1 MVIKGLTNRLH
12 AINNNLYRSGRLDK
26 IYELNIKKPE
36 QRLQV
41 LKIMTKSRFKY
52 DFFFCCLLKIFRNIW
67 DFKQIYYLEI
77 PFITEE
83 KDLILKKI
91 SQITHGFVA
100 TDLQNLCTK
109 VAMELIQKISN
120 EKVDEVWKKLLW

>member
-1 MVIKGLTNRLH
+1 M
-12 AINNNLYRSGRLDK
+12 YRSGRLDK
-26 IYELNIKKPE
+26 IYELNIKKPD
-36 QRLQV
+36 QRLQI

-52 DFFFCCLLKIFRNIW
+52 DYFLLFTMQKNHW
-67 DFKQIYYLEI
+67 DFYLNWNEYYYLEI
-77 PFITEE
+77 PFIMEE
-83 KDLILKKI
+83 KDLILKKV

-120 EKVDEVWKKLLW
+120 EKGDEVWNKLL